1 MIKIG
6 GTNVGESIRAL
17 RERRKMTRSELSEAA
32 GISESHLKKIEA
44 GARQPGIN
52 TYQRIIEILE
62 VDIIIRNEEKT
73 VIDICVA
80 KVERILMNST
90 EASGLSLKM
99 VQKLEAGQKGF
110 RMETILRVAITLKVS
125 LDSLS
130 GMQEKERSRSFGQA
144 MRYPLSSRGPWV
156 VRHHACCCIRA

>member
-1 MIKIG
+1 MMNIG
-6 GTNVGESIRAL
+6 GTNVGEDIRVL
-17 RERRKMTRSELSEAA
+17 RERRKMTRSELSEAV

-90 EASGLSLKM
+90 EAQALFMTG
-99 VQKLEAGQKGF
+99 VLECMAQNIGS
-110 RMETILRVAITLKVS
+110 VS
-125 LDSLS
+125 
-130 GMQEKERSRSFGQA
+130 
-144 MRYPLSSRGPWV
+144 
-156 VRHHACCCIRA
+156 

>member
-1 MIKIG
+1 MEQFPCEAYYGRIG
-6 GTNVGESIRAL
+6 SNIRKKRL
-17 RERRKMTRSELSEAA
+17 ERGLTQEGLA
-32 GISESHLKKIEA
+32 
-44 GARQPGIN
+44 
-52 TYQRIIEILE
+52 
-62 VDIIIRNEEKT
+62 
-73 VIDICVA
+73 
-80 KVERILMNST
+80 

-110 RMETILRVAITLKVS
+110 RRETILRVAITLKVS

-144 MRYPLSSRGPWV
+144 MRYPLSSCGPWV